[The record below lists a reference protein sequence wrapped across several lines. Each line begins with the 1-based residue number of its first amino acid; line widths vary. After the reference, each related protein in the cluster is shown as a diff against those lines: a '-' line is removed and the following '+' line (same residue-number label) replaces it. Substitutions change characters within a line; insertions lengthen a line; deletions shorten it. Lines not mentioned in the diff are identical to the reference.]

1 MSEENELPEG
11 WVETTLGDILPIQ
24 YGKGLVDAD
33 RDANGHIPVYGSSG
47 IVGFHNQALTAHATL
62 VIGRKGSIGSIYY
75 SPIPCWPIDT
85 TYFVE
90 ENENLNLKFFLYLLS
105 SLGLI
110 QLDKSVAIPGLNR
123 DDYNAKVVKI
133 PPFLEQQRI
142 VESIEEQFS
151 LLDDSVTSLQKDLI
165 RLKRARE
172 AVLKFAV
179 EGKITEEWREEN
191 SVTETGSELLARI
204 LAERR
209 ARWEAEELAKMSAK
223 GIVPKDDKWKEK
235 YKEPIAPDAK
245 KLPELPENWCWATV
259 DQIGEIGTGA
269 TPLKSR
275 TDYYLRGT
283 VPWIT
288 SGALN
293 SDIINNAQEYITE
306 KALEET
312 NAKLFPAGTLLVA
325 MYGEG
330 KTRGK
335 VSELKIIAAT
345 N

>member
-283 VPWIT
+283 
-288 SGALN
+288 
-293 SDIINNAQEYITE
+293 
-306 KALEET
+306 
-312 NAKLFPAGTLLVA
+312 
-325 MYGEG
+325 
-330 KTRGK
+330 
-335 VSELKIIAAT
+335 
-345 N
+345 